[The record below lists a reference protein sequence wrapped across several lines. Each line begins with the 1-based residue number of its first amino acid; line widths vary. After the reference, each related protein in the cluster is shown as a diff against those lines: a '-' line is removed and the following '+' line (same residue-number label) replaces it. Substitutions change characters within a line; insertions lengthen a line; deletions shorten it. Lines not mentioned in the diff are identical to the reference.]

1 MASTLKR
8 RTVPQHE
15 TLGIGTYVTENEDF
29 SKKEDKRSCCG
40 QCCYRVNRL
49 VCAKPAM
56 DSTNI
61 YYEDS
66 YNDDPWECT
75 FGTNQQDGIWMNN
88 SDQVGTI
95 MSSMVWVLMIY
106 SVITIS
112 LLAQHKSLA
121 NHIAMI
127 YGTICALALASHAKT
142 QLTDPGSIPQ
152 EAVPLASLFKQGI
165 TTHAMCSHCQTYKPP
180 DSHHCRIC
188 NRCISR
194 MDHHCPWMNNCV
206 GAANFKHFILFLV
219 YTWIGCVF
227 ALVLFSLNYFFC
239 ESADCEFSTVL
250 VQLVRL
256 MTVLCLC
263 TLVFVS
269 SMLMNVTY
277 GIMTGVGTI
286 DRLKKKAD
294 GTIYD
299 SEDEP
304 IKLKDIFG
312 IQGYWTWAFPLDP
325 VFEDYD
331 RVMGYSTPSR
341 LRREQQRDGI
351 TNV

>member
-1 MASTLKR
+1 MAFTKSEVAPLVGNAGPSPLASTLKR
-8 RTVPQHE
+8 RTAPQVSSVPFYLWAEAASCQPTSPLITFSLSSSTLFPLQHE
-15 TLGIGTYVTENEDF
+15 NLGIGTYVTSNEDF

-40 QCCYRVNRL
+40 QCCYRVNRF

-56 DSTNI
+56 DSSNI

-112 LLAQHKSLA
+112 LLAQHKNLA

-142 QLTDPGSIPQ
+142 QFTDPGSIPQ

-194 MDHHCPWMNNCV
+194 MDRKWNVTCADSSQVPCFGRFV
-206 GAANFKHFILFLV
+206 VLKKVCSSANFFL
-219 YTWIGCVF
+219 
-227 ALVLFSLNYFFC
+227 ALLPRPLP
-239 ESADCEFSTVL
+239 
-250 VQLVRL
+250 
-256 MTVLCLC
+256 M
-263 TLVFVS
+263 
-269 SMLMNVTY
+269 
-277 GIMTGVGTI
+277 
-286 DRLKKKAD
+286 
-294 GTIYD
+294 
-299 SEDEP
+299 DE
-304 IKLKDIFG
+304 
-312 IQGYWTWAFPLDP
+312 
-325 VFEDYD
+325 
-331 RVMGYSTPSR
+331 
-341 LRREQQRDGI
+341 
-351 TNV
+351 